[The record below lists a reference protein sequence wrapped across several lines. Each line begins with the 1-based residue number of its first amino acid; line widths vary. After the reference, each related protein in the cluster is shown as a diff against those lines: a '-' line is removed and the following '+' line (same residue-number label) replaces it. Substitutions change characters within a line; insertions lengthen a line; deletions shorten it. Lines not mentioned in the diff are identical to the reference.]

1 MTTKIIMDTDPGIDD
16 AAALTMA
23 LNNPELDLKLITTVA
38 GNVTVDKTTIN
49 ALKIVHFFNKDVP
62 VAAGAKLP
70 LLKPF
75 EDAAR
80 IHGESGMP
88 GYDFG
93 EDYGHAIDMSAVE
106 ALHKE
111 IMAADEPITLVPTGS
126 YTNIAILFSQYPEV
140 KDNIKEIVA
149 MGGTLG
155 KGNMT
160 SAAEF
165 NCFTDP
171 HAAKVLYDSGLP
183 IVMVGL
189 DITLKA
195 LLTADT
201 LDKLECLNRTG
212 KMLHGLITH
221 YSDGDENG
229 HPMHDVNTIFYLLH
243 PEFITTEDMWV
254 DVQTEGPA
262 MGETVGDI
270 RGAYHDGKTNT
281 KVCVDIDADAFNK
294 WFLEEVSKIKQHE
307 KQRKYLSTTDIIND

>member
-23 LNNPELDLKLITTVA
+23 INDPALDLKLVTAVA
-38 GNVTVDKTTIN
+38 GNVTVDKTTAN
-49 ALKIVHFFNKDVP
+49 ALKIVHFFDQDIP
-62 VAAGAKLP
+62 VAAGAKQP
-70 LLKPF
+70 LIKPF

-93 EDYGHAIDMSAVE
+93 DDYGEAIEKSAVE
-106 ALHKE
+106 ALHDE
-111 IMAADEPITLVPTGS
+111 IMASDEPITLVPTGS
-126 YTNIAILFSQYPEV
+126 YTNIALLFSQYPEV
-140 KDNIKEIVA
+140 KDHIKEIVA
-149 MGGTLG
+149 MGGTLS

-165 NCFTDP
+165 NVFTDP
-171 HAAKVLYDSGLP
+171 HAAKIMYDSGVP

-195 LLTADT
+195 LLTPDT
-201 LDKLECLNRTG
+201 LDKLATMGRSG
-212 KMLHGLITH
+212 KMLHDLVTH
-221 YSDGDENG
+221 YNDGDENG

-243 PEFITTEDMWV
+243 PEAIKTEEMWI

-270 RGAYHDGKTNT
+270 RGAYHDGKTNA
-281 KVCVDIDADAFNK
+281 KVCVDIDTAYFNK
-294 WFLEEVSKIKQHE
+294 WFLEEVAAIK
-307 KQRKYLSTTDIIND
+307 D

>member
-23 LNNPELDLKLITTVA
+23 IKDPALDLKLVTAVA
-38 GNVTVDKTTIN
+38 GNVTVDKTTAN
-49 ALKIVHFFNKDVP
+49 ALKIVNFFKQDIP
-62 VAAGAKLP
+62 VAAGAKQP
-70 LLKPF
+70 LIKPF

-93 EDYGHAIDMSAVE
+93 DDYGEPIAKSAVE
-106 ALHKE
+106 ALHDE

-126 YTNIAILFSQYPEV
+126 YTNIALLFSQYPEV
-140 KDNIKEIVA
+140 KDHIKEIVA
-149 MGGTLG
+149 MGGTLS

-165 NCFTDP
+165 NVFTDP
-171 HAAKVLYDSGLP
+171 HAAKIMYDSGVP

-195 LLTADT
+195 LLTPNT
-201 LDKLECLNRTG
+201 LDKLATMGRAG
-212 KMLHGLITH
+212 QMLHDLITH
-221 YSDGDENG
+221 YNDGDENG

-243 PEFITTEDMWV
+243 PEAITTEEMWV

-270 RGAYHDGKTNT
+270 RGAYHDGKTNA
-281 KVCVDIDADAFNK
+281 KVCVDIDTDYFNK
-294 WFLEEVSKIKQHE
+294 WFLEEVSAIK
-307 KQRKYLSTTDIIND
+307 D